1 VNIEA
6 YISSGIIESYVLGFA
21 DTQEVAE
28 LLQLKAQYPEV
39 QAAIDSFEASLENA
53 AFANAITPAPSG
65 KLRFMEAIEAE
76 EKANFISEPTIV
88 EEIIPTIE
96 AKKEEAIV
104 RKMQPFKYVAA
115 ASVIL
120 LVVSAAVN
128 VYFYGK
134 YVEANNQV
142 VALLKEKNS
151 LTADNRNFQVKYT
164 DLTNSLSIINDTN
177 VVKVSMKGLPG
188 KEALLATVFW
198 NKQSKE
204 VYVNANNLPTPPPNK
219 QYQLWALVGGKPI
232 DAGVISNCN
241 GVCKLK
247 TTIKAEVFAV
257 TLEKLGGSPSP
268 DLSQLYVLGKVSS

>member
-6 YISSGIIESYVLGFA
+6 YISSGIIESYVLGLA

-53 AFANAITPAPSG
+53 AFANAIAPAPSG
-65 KLRFMEAIEAE
+65 KQRFMDAIAAE
-76 EKANFISEPTIV
+76 EKANYISEPTI
-88 EEIIPTIE
+88 EEKIPTTE
-96 AKKEEAIV
+96 AKKEAAIV

-115 ASVIL
+115 ASIIL
-120 LVVSAAVN
+120 LIVSAEVN

-151 LTADNRNFQVKYT
+151 LTADNRNYQVKYT

-198 NKQSKE
+198 NKLSKE
-204 VYVNANNLPTPPPNK
+204 VYVNANNLPTPPANK

-257 TLEKLGGSPSP
+257 TLEKLGGSPTP